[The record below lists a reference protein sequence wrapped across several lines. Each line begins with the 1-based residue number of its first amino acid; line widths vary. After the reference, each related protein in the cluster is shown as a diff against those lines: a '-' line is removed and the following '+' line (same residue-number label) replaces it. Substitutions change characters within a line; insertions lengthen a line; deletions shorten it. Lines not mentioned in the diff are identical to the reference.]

1 MNLNTVFILI
11 LMFLAGLALGAF
23 YFIGL
28 WQTLRRVAQTQS
40 RAHLLAASF
49 VVRLAIVL
57 TAFFFLMDGH
67 WERLAAA
74 MTGFVVMRK
83 ILTYHLGPQKTAQ
96 VGSFT
101 ENAAGRY

>member
-11 LMFLAGLALGAF
+11 LMFGAGLALGAF

-28 WQTLRRVAQTQS
+28 WQTLRRVAQTEN
-40 RAHLLAASF
+40 RMRLLAISF
-49 VVRLAIVL
+49 VVRLAVIL
-57 TAFFFLMDGH
+57 TAFFFLMDSH

-74 MTGFVVMRK
+74 MAGFVVMRK
-83 ILTYHLGPQKTAQ
+83 ILVYYLGPQKTAQ
-96 VGSFT
+96 VGTLT